1 MEETFVLVYDIERKR
16 PGCALIQVA
25 LGGTVPSEVFHM
37 LFPAETWLTSLTD
50 GMKGYTSTRADLERV
65 SEITAQAWIE
75 CRWEERHGS
84 GQRAAGR
91 VEGSEQVVVAPLDRA
106 AQEVDEQARPAPG
119 PADARGRAAATD
131 VRLDEVTP

>member
-1 MEETFVLVYDIERKR
+1 MREIFVLVYDIERRR

-25 LGGTVPSEVFHM
+25 LGGTVPSDVFHM
-37 LFPAETWLTSLTD
+37 LFPAETWLTGLTD

-65 SEITAQAWIE
+65 SEITAQAF
-75 CRWEERHGS
+75 WEERHGS

-91 VEGSEQVVVAPLDRA
+91 VEGAEQVVVAALDRA